1 VIPEQPH
8 MATVLPKAPA
18 DALSPYSEALR
29 AHFPAKEEILRE
41 AKQQTQ
47 QQRQFKKTL
56 LTTSVCLL
64 LVVGWL
70 DPMVSTETLHTAIG
84 QQTTVQLKDGS
95 QVVLNTNSVLVAEQ
109 HVRSRQLYLQQGEVL
124 FKVKH
129 GWQPFTVYANQAEI
143 RDIGTV
149 FNVRHTQPGA
159 VVTVVEG
166 SVEVHTAQQ
175 KRLLTKGMSVN
186 LQAGTIA
193 DQCCNAEHTAT
204 AWQQGR
210 LMFDAT
216 PLAEVVAEI
225 QRYHVGQIDMAD
237 QRIAQYRLSGEYDI
251 KGIDAL
257 LDVLPE
263 ILPVHIERQADQ
275 SVVIRHR

>member
-1 VIPEQPH
+1 MLEQNH
-8 MATVLPKAPA
+8 MPAVLPKAPE
-18 DALSPYSEALR
+18 DSLSPYSDALL
-29 AHFPAKEEILRE
+29 AHFPAKEDILRE
-41 AKQQTQ
+41 ARQQTQ

-56 LTTSVCLL
+56 ITTSMCLL
-64 LVVGWL
+64 LTVGWL

-84 QQTTVQLKDGS
+84 QQATVQLKDGS
-95 QVVLNTNSVLVAEQ
+95 QVILNTNSVLVAEQ
-109 HVRSRQLYLQQGEVL
+109 HVRSRQLYLQQGEAL
-124 FKVKH
+124 FTVKH

-166 SVEVHTAQQ
+166 SVEVYTAQQ
-175 KRLLTKGMSVN
+175 TRLLTKGMSVN
-186 LQAGTIA
+186 TQAGQMS
-193 DQCCNAEHTAT
+193 DHCCNAHNAAT

-216 PLAEVVAEI
+216 PLAEVVAEV
-225 QRYHVGQIDMAD
+225 QRYHVGQIDIAD
-237 QRIAQYRLSGEYDI
+237 PRIAQYRLSGEYDI

-263 ILPVHIERQADQ
+263 ILPVHVDRRPDQ